1 MAAPMI
7 NAQFID
13 LLQLGLNEV
22 FSVQRNELAADAVRP
37 LLYNQEDVDTAFQ
50 RNQEIGG
57 LGNLSTFNGAIEYD
71 GIAEGFQIRYD
82 QQRFVLGESFS
93 VDLINDDLYGQIRQY
108 PAKMAFATERS
119 MEIQGA
125 TLFNNAFNTNTFT
138 GGDGK
143 ALCDTGHVY
152 RNSSQA
158 AQSNSG
164 TLPLTYDNLIATRK
178 LMKAF
183 VDDRGQLLRVMPNLL
198 LVPRGLEDIAI
209 QLTQSP
215 EQPNT
220 ANRSINPIQR
230 FMPGIQYVVWDYL
243 NDTNN
248 WFLIDSRLMK
258 FYLHWYMREAPNFA
272 IDPTSLFNLVFKA
285 RVTGRWTFGFD
296 TWSWIYGHNVA

>member
-7 NAQFID
+7 NAQFVD

-22 FSVQRNELAADAVRP
+22 FSVQREELAADAVRP
-37 LLYNQEDVDTAFQ
+37 LLYDVEDTDWAFV

-57 LGNLSTFNGAIEYD
+57 LGNMSTFNGAIEYD
-71 GIAEGFQIRYD
+71 GISEGFQITYTNGRY
-82 QQRFVLGESFS
+82 VLGEAFS
-93 VDLINDDLYGQIRQY
+93 VDLINDDLYGQINKY
-108 PAKMAFATERS
+108 PAKMAFATERT

-125 TLFNNAFNTNTFT
+125 SLFNNAFNTTVFT
-138 GGDGK
+138 GGDGLS
-143 ALCDTGHVY
+143 LCNSSHVY

-164 TLPLTYDNLIATRK
+164 TSALTYDNLIATRK

-198 LVPRGLEDIAI
+198 LVPRGLEDVAI
-209 QLTQSP
+209 SLTQSP
-215 EQPNT
+215 DQPNT

-258 FYLHWYMREAPNFA
+258 FYLHWYVREAPNFA
-272 IDPTSLFNLVFKA
+272 LDPTSIFNLVFKA
-285 RVTGRWTFGFD
+285 RVTGRWSFGFD
-296 TWSWIYGHNVA
+296 EWSWIYGQNVA